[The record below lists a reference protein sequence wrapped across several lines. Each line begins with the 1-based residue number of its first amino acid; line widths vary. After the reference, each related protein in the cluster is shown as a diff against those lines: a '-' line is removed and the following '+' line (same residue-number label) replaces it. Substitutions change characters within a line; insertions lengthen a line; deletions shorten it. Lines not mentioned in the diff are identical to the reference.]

1 MRKLKNTST
10 YKIQNTYKI
19 QKFGGK
25 WWLYSIENE
34 NEKYMF
40 DTKKQ
45 AVEYCKKFSITVSK

>member
-1 MRKLKNTST
+1 MCKLKNTGRLTS
-10 YKIQNTYKI
+10 TYKI

-34 NEKYMF
+34 TKYMF

-45 AVEYCKKFSITVSK
+45 ATEYCKKFNINVNKI

>member
-1 MRKLKNTST
+1 MCKLKNTGRLTS
-10 YKIQNTYKI
+10 TYKI

-45 AVEYCKKFSITVSK
+45 AAEYITKLEKQYIK